1 MLRVLIADDE
11 AIERRYLSSLFQKY
25 PDKFQIAGEAANGRE
40 ILELA
45 SMLRPDIIIM
55 DINMPLMNGLE
66 SAHEIKQLLPETL
79 ILLNTAYAEFE
90 FAKKAVDYKLDAY
103 LLKPASE
110 RQIFDAI
117 KDCLASRRTATSPT
131 PAPCPD
137 EPHTLFED
145 AVAIVENYITLNYT
159 KPLSLQELAEL
170 VHFSSSYLSRIF
182 HQTKGVTI
190 RAYIN
195 QIRLGQ
201 AVELL
206 KNTNKPIQEIASDCG
221 FSNVSHFN
229 RVFKQQTGNSPLEF
243 RHLCR

>member
-1 MLRVLIADDE
+1 MLNVLIADDE
-11 AIERRYLSSLFQKY
+11 ALERRYLSSLFKKY
-25 PDKFQIAGEAANGRE
+25 PDRFEIAGEASNGRE

-45 SMLRPDIIIM
+45 SALKPDIIIM

-66 SAHEIKQLLPETL
+66 SAHEIKRLLPETL

-110 RQIFDAI
+110 SQIFDAI
-117 KDCLASRRTATSPT
+117 KNCLISRRTTTSPT
-131 PAPCPD
+131 PAPCS
-137 EPHTLFED
+137 ENPHTFWED
-145 AVAIVENYITLNYT
+145 AISIIENYITLNYT

-170 VHFSSSYLSRIF
+170 AHFSPSYLSRIF

-190 RAYIN
+190 RTYIN
-195 QIRLGQ
+195 QIRLER

-206 KNTNKPIQEIASDCG
+206 KKTNKPIQEIASDCG